1 MEKLDII
8 KCKKE
13 LRRIQNELKSIKN
26 NSTYDN
32 NRDIDIELDSYEIE
46 DLINKLHT
54 FICMVINFIPIV
66 YISIFL
72 NNPFISLPF
81 FFMLS
86 ILIKNYIVLDE
97 KIRKEKTELN
107 NYQIYQIY
115 SEIVSNLL
123 KISNRLTKE
132 ELLNIEKYIS
142 VENLKEI
149 DEKGLINY
157 IEFLAGK
164 QILEIESL
172 IGFLNKLSE
181 EDVIKLQ
188 SNLLSSGKELNNKD
202 EVIKYLES
210 LTEEEKSMYLSY
222 KNVVNIK

>member
-149 DEKGLINY
+149 DEKVLINY

-164 QILEIESL
+164 QILKIEDL
-172 IGFLNKLSE
+172 IQFLNKLSE

-188 SNLLSSGKELNNKD
+188 SNLLSSGKALNNKD

>member
-97 KIRKEKTELN
+97 KIREEKTKLN

-123 KISNRLTKE
+123 IISNRLTKE